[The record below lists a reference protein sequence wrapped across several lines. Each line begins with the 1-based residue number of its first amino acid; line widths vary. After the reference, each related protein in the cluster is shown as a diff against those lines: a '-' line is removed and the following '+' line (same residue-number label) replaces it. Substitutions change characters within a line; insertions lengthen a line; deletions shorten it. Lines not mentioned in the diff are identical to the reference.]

1 MLTPCFSDYLASQL
15 GAVVITPVLRGQL
28 GVQEDVRQSLIG
40 ELGVLDVRDILH
52 MTRLILNTHPYLSSS
67 RVGLLG
73 SEYGGYLAA
82 MIMDTVKDVQI
93 CASITQPIVDW
104 KENGEYKK
112 YKHFL
117 CFFSI
122 KDVLES
128 EYFVG
133 SFNKSFEEYEQVR
146 LTNHLRWIQS

>member
-40 ELGVLDVRDILH
+40 ELGVLDVRDIIH
-52 MTRLILNTHPYLSSS
+52 MTRLVLDTRPYLSSS

-82 MIMDTVKDVQI
+82 MIMNTVKDVQI

-104 KENGEYKK
+104 KENGENKK
-112 YKHFL
+112 L
-117 CFFSI
+117 
-122 KDVLES
+122 
-128 EYFVG
+128 
-133 SFNKSFEEYEQVR
+133 
-146 LTNHLRWIQS
+146 

>member
-40 ELGVLDVRDILH
+40 ELGVLDVRDIIH

-82 MIMDTVKDVQI
+82 MIMNTVKDVQI

-104 KENGEYKK
+104 KENGENPKLLT
-112 YKHFL
+112 FI
-117 CFFSI
+117 CFSI

-146 LTNHLRWIQS
+146 LTNHLRWI